1 MFRKGLTDAVGPVLG
16 QGGSAGRGD
25 ASPEAARIPSRETP
39 SATPTPSRDTPS
51 RDTPG
56 TDNAE
61 VTTISDL
68 VVMQP
73 YLDNV
78 EQVVRTLLAEE
89 TNGKPTCYSL
99 VDGNN
104 VIYEQGNNF
113 ILRTQLINE
122 ANKCLPPET
131 RSQVIVVWP
140 QFKWDKLGAN
150 GMTPQ
155 TFARLFDPLR
165 QGTSVYFALVDYPK
179 PNPPKDGHVYL
190 PNGTK
195 KYQPWCQLPGMQSA
209 DHLACELDD
218 AILTEL
224 HCAITRNNRC
234 AIAVSGDRR
243 VIKTR
248 EDLDKLKGW
257 VDAALKTRNFYV
269 RTTFKKVTVGSVDSQ
284 FTTLLGG
291 AQLA

>member
-1 MFRKGLTDAVGPVLG
+1 
-16 QGGSAGRGD
+16 
-25 ASPEAARIPSRETP
+25 
-39 SATPTPSRDTPS
+39 
-51 RDTPG
+51 
-56 TDNAE
+56 
-61 VTTISDL
+61 
-68 VVMQP
+68 MQP

-89 TNGKPTCYSL
+89 PAGTPTCYSL

-104 VIYEQGNNF
+104 VIYEQDGNLM
-113 ILRTQLINE
+113 LRSELITE
-122 ANKCLPPET
+122 ADKCLPPET

-140 QFKWDKLGAN
+140 QKKWNKLGT
-150 GMTPQ
+150 GDMMTPQ

-190 PNGTK
+190 PNGFK
-195 KYQPWCQLPGMQSA
+195 KYQPWCTLPGMRTA

-269 RTTFKKVTVGSVDSQ
+269 KTTFKKVTVGPVSGQ
-284 FTTLLGG
+284 FATLLGG
-291 AQLA
+291 ARRA

>member
-1 MFRKGLTDAVGPVLG
+1 
-16 QGGSAGRGD
+16 
-25 ASPEAARIPSRETP
+25 
-39 SATPTPSRDTPS
+39 
-51 RDTPG
+51 
-56 TDNAE
+56 

-78 EQVVRTLLAEE
+78 EEVVRTLLAEE
-89 TNGKPTCYSL
+89 TDGTPTCYSL

-104 VIYEQGNNF
+104 VIYEQDDGNLV
-113 ILRTQLINE
+113 LRPELITE
-122 ANKCLPPET
+122 ADKCLPPQT

-140 QFKWDKLGAN
+140 QKKWNKLGV
-150 GMTPQ
+150 GGMMTPQ

-179 PNPPKDGHVYL
+179 SIPPVQGYVYL
-190 PNGTK
+190 PNGVK
-195 KYQPWCQLPGMQSA
+195 KDQWWCRLPGMQSA

-234 AIAVSGDRR
+234 AIAVTGDRR
-243 VIKTR
+243 AIKTR

-257 VDAALKTRNFYV
+257 VEAASRQRGSNFKV
-269 RTTFKKVTVGSVDSQ
+269 RTTFKKVTVGPVDPYASG
-284 FTTLLGG
+284 LLGIRTRRS
-291 AQLA
+291 